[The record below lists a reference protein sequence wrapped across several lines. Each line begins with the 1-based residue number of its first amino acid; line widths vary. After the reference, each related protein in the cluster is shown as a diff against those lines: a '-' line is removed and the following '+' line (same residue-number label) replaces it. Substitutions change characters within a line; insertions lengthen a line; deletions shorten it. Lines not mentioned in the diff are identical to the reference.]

1 MLDKSLHFNNR
12 RAVQKT
18 RYIWC
23 IQSCSYYS
31 HIVRNTM
38 WVMKYNYVIS
48 LYIYLLGKKWR
59 TVIRLLRAMI
69 FLLLA
74 FGFLL
79 PTFVLSRLFFITR
92 MLRIGK
98 EKKIVCYIV
107 YVPPFSFY
115 CYDYDYYYINYT
127 LDIKYKTKLH
137 LAKLSCDL

>member
-1 MLDKSLHFNNR
+1 
-12 RAVQKT
+12 
-18 RYIWC
+18 
-23 IQSCSYYS
+23 
-31 HIVRNTM
+31 
-38 WVMKYNYVIS
+38 MKYNYVIS